1 MITCVPLA
9 VPAPSTSRQLVPNT
23 RSSPAAVR
31 VHCWLVRPWQ
41 SQRMVAVP
49 AAVFAPVTSRQRP
62 EPAFIRPTGEPIAG
76 PVGTRLTGT
85 DCSAAN
91 QAAAIL
97 AYPPALG

>member
-1 MITCVPLA
+1 MITRVPLA
-9 VPAPSTSRQLVPNT
+9 VPPPSTSRQLVPNT

-31 VHCWLVRPWQ
+31 VHCWLVPPWQ
-41 SQRMVAVP
+41 SQMMVGVP
-49 AAVFAPVTSRQRP
+49 AAVFAPVTSGRRA
-62 EPAFIRPTGEPIAG
+62 EPPFIRPTAEPIAG

-97 AYPPALG
+97 AYPAAVG